1 MNPSPVLVVSD
12 DVEFIRE
19 FVSRWE
25 MERDAPPITV
35 VSTEMW
41 KQASLIG
48 YALIIVGF
56 LRQSSPAIPAPV
68 FHSETTVCVVGNPG
82 RLAAIR
88 TAHPDWRTFF
98 EQFIVRNADGGST
111 ALQ

>member
-25 MERDAPPITV
+25 MEQDAPPITV

-41 KQASLIG
+41 KQASLMG

-56 LRQSSPAIPAPV
+56 LRQ
-68 FHSETTVCVVGNPG
+68 N
-82 RLAAIR
+82 
-88 TAHPDWRTFF
+88 
-98 EQFIVRNADGGST
+98 
-111 ALQ
+111 